1 MTVMVL
7 LRVCARACLTAIL
20 GMTLLPRPA
29 AAQPPAMQ
37 PAAVQPATAR
47 PATAPASASSTP
59 QVSGTPA
66 TSGAPASSSS
76 ATRDTSTIGDIA
88 PDRPGL
94 GDGSGI
100 VGRGVWQIETGW
112 SFESE
117 HQDGAVL
124 HELALP
130 LALFRVGVT
139 DRFELRVAA
148 DGLLSDTSSSPGSRR
163 LSGRSDVEIGAKL
176 KLIESAR
183 TGFELSVLPIVSL
196 PIGSSA
202 FSSGGYDPTVEMAWA
217 QSLPR
222 GFSLS
227 GNVTA
232 ASVSEEDHRF
242 TQHILTVSV
251 DRDLTAGWNGF
262 AEAFRASSFE
272 RDGGAVWIVDTG
284 ATHRLGRQAQFDVS
298 VGRGVT
304 AAAPDWFI
312 SAGVSLRGFL
322 ARPR

>member
-1 MTVMVL
+1 M
-7 LRVCARACLTAIL
+7 
-20 GMTLLPRPA
+20 
-29 AAQPPAMQ
+29 
-37 PAAVQPATAR
+37 
-47 PATAPASASSTP
+47 
-59 QVSGTPA
+59 
-66 TSGAPASSSS
+66 
-76 ATRDTSTIGDIA
+76 
-88 PDRPGL
+88 
-94 GDGSGI
+94 
-100 VGRGVWQIETGW
+100 
-112 SFESE
+112 
-117 HQDGAVL
+117 L

-148 DGLLSDTSSSPGSRR
+148 DGLLSDTTSSPGSRR
-163 LSGRSDVEIGAKL
+163 TSGRSDVEVGAKL

-202 FSSGGYDPTVEMAWA
+202 FTSGGYDPTVEMAWA

-232 ASVSEEDHRF
+232 ASVSEDDHRF
-242 TQHILTVSV
+242 AQHILTVSV
-251 DRDLTAGWNGF
+251 DRDVAAGWNGF

-272 RDGGAVWIVDTG
+272 RDGDAVWIVDTG
-284 ATHRLGRQAQFDVS
+284 ATHRLGHQAQFDIS
-298 VGRGVT
+298 VGRGVN

-312 SAGVSLRGFL
+312 SAGISLRGL
-322 ARPR
+322 ITRAH

>member
-1 MTVMVL
+1 VTVMVL
-7 LRVCARACLTAIL
+7 LRVFARVCLTAIL
-20 GMTLLPRPA
+20 GVTLLPRLA
-29 AAQPPAMQ
+29 SAQPAM
-37 PAAVQPATAR
+37 
-47 PATAPASASSTP
+47 ASATP
-59 QVSGTPA
+59 QT
-66 TSGAPASSSS
+66 
-76 ATRDTSTIGDIA
+76 ATRDASSIGDIA

-100 VGRGVWQIETGW
+100 VGRGVWQIESGW

-117 HQDGAVL
+117 RQDGAVL

-139 DRFELRVAA
+139 NRFELRVGT

-163 LSGRSDVEIGAKL
+163 LSGRSDVEVGAKL

-196 PIGSSA
+196 PIGSNA
-202 FSSGGYDPTVEMAWA
+202 FTSGGYDPTVEMAWT

-227 GNVTA
+227 GNVTG
-232 ASVSEEDHRF
+232 ASVSEDDHRF
-242 TQHILTVSV
+242 TEHILTISV
-251 DRDLTAGWNGF
+251 DRDIAGGWNGF

-272 RDGGAVWIVDTG
+272 RDGAPVWIVDGG

-312 SAGVSLRGFL
+312 SAGISLRGFL
-322 ARPR
+322 TRGR

>member
-1 MTVMVL
+1 VTVTVPI
-7 LRVCARACLTAIL
+7 RVCARVCLTALL
-20 GMTLLPRPA
+20 GLTLLPRL
-29 AAQPPAMQ
+29 
-37 PAAVQPATAR
+37 ATAQLA
-47 PATAPASASSTP
+47 PASSMPPPSSASSASPAASASS
-59 QVSGTPA
+59 
-66 TSGAPASSSS
+66 ASS
-76 ATRDTSTIGDIA
+76 ARDAQTIGDIA

-100 VGRGVWQIETGW
+100 VGRGVWQVETGW
-112 SFESE
+112 SFESDRDADE
-117 HQDGAVL
+117 TL

-148 DGLLSDTSSSPGSRR
+148 DGLLSDTSSIPGSKR
-163 LSGRSDVEIGAKL
+163 LSGRSDVEVGAKV
-176 KLIESAR
+176 KLVESAR
-183 TGFELSVLPIVSL
+183 AGFELSVLPIVSL
-196 PIGSSA
+196 PIGSNA
-202 FSSGGYDPTVEMAWA
+202 FTSGAYDPTVEMAWA

-242 TQHILTVSV
+242 TQHILTLCV
-251 DRDLTAGWNGF
+251 DRDMAAGWNGF
-262 AEAFRASSFE
+262 VEAFRASSFQ
-272 RDGGAVWIVDTG
+272 RDGAAVWIVDTG

-298 VGRGVT
+298 VGRGIT
-304 AAAPDWFI
+304 NAAPDWFI

-322 ARPR
+322 SRARR

>member
-1 MTVMVL
+1 VTVMVL
-7 LRVCARACLTAIL
+7 LRVSARVCLTAIL
-20 GMTLLPRPA
+20 GVTLLPRLA
-29 AAQPPAMQ
+29 AAQQ
-37 PAAVQPATAR
+37 P
-47 PATAPASASSTP
+47 SA
-59 QVSGTPA
+59 Q
-66 TSGAPASSSS
+66 APASSSATPQTPAPQAPATS
-76 ATRDTSTIGDIA
+76 ASPAQPPSAASDTSTIGDIA

-117 HQDGAVL
+117 RQDGTVL

-130 LALFRVGVT
+130 LALFRMGVT
-139 DRFELRVAA
+139 DRFELRVSA
-148 DGLLSDTSSSPGSRR
+148 DGLLSDTSSSPSSRR
-163 LSGRSDVEIGAKL
+163 TSGRSDVEVGAKL
-176 KLIESAR
+176 KLLESAR

-202 FSSGGYDPTVEMAWA
+202 FTSGGYDPTVEMAWA

-232 ASVSEEDHRF
+232 ASVSEDDHRF

-251 DRDLTAGWNGF
+251 DRDLPVGWNGF
-262 AEAFRASSFE
+262 AEAFRASSFG
-272 RDGGAVWIVDTG
+272 RDGDAVWIVDGG
-284 ATHRLGRQAQFDVS
+284 ATRRLGRHAQFDIS

-312 SAGVSLRGFL
+312 SAGVSLRGL
-322 ARPR
+322 IARTRDR

>member
-1 MTVMVL
+1 MRGIEQEPPSPL
-7 LRVCARACLTAIL
+7 PLSLTGEGFVFWRRIAYLVAML
-20 GMTLLPRPA
+20 GVVLLPRSA
-29 AAQPPAMQ
+29 AAQL
-37 PAAVQPATAR
+37 
-47 PATAPASASSTP
+47 APASASS
-59 QVSGTPA
+59 
-66 TSGAPASSSS
+66 AP
-76 ATRDTSTIGDIA
+76 ATRDSSNIGDIA

-100 VGRGVWQIETGW
+100 VGRGVWQIESGW

-117 HQDGAVL
+117 RQDGSVL

-130 LALFRVGVT
+130 LALFRVGIT
-139 DRFELRVAA
+139 DRFELRVGA

-163 LSGRSDVEIGAKL
+163 LSGRSDVEVGAKL
-176 KLIESAR
+176 KLFASAR

-196 PIGSSA
+196 PIGSNA
-202 FSSGGYDPTVEMAWA
+202 FTSGGYDPTVEIAWT

-232 ASVSEEDHRF
+232 ASVSEDDHRF
-242 TQHILTVSV
+242 THHIFTLSI
-251 DRDLTAGWNGF
+251 DRDLAAGWNGF
-262 AEAFRASSFE
+262 AEAFQASSFE
-272 RDGGAVWIVDTG
+272 RDGGAVWIVDAG

-298 VGRGVT
+298 MGRGVT
-304 AAAPDWFI
+304 AAAPDWFV

-322 ARPR
+322 ARTH

>member
-1 MTVMVL
+1 MT
-7 LRVCARACLTAIL
+7 
-20 GMTLLPRPA
+20 
-29 AAQPPAMQ
+29 
-37 PAAVQPATAR
+37 
-47 PATAPASASSTP
+47 
-59 QVSGTPA
+59 
-66 TSGAPASSSS
+66 
-76 ATRDTSTIGDIA
+76 
-88 PDRPGL
+88 
-94 GDGSGI
+94 
-100 VGRGVWQIETGW
+100 
-112 SFESE
+112 
-117 HQDGAVL
+117 VL

-139 DRFELRVAA
+139 DRFELRVGA

-163 LSGRSDVEIGAKL
+163 LSGRSDVEVGAKL

-183 TGFELSVLPIVSL
+183 TGFELSVLPILSL

-202 FSSGGYDPTVEMAWA
+202 FTSGGYDPTVEMAWA

-232 ASVSEEDHRF
+232 ASVSEDDHRF

-251 DRDLTAGWNGF
+251 DRDIAAGWNGF

-272 RDGGAVWIVDTG
+272 RDGAAVWIVDAG

-312 SAGVSLRGFL
+312 SAGISLRGFL
-322 ARPR
+322 TRTR

>member
-7 LRVCARACLTAIL
+7 LRVSARVCLTAIL
-20 GMTLLPRPA
+20 GLTLLPRPRRRSGA
-29 AAQPPAMQ
+29 SMSMPP
-37 PAAVQPATAR
+37 PSSAT
-47 PATAPASASSTP
+47 SASS
-59 QVSGTPA
+59 V
-66 TSGAPASSSS
+66 
-76 ATRDTSTIGDIA
+76 RRHSTIGDIA

-117 HQDGAVL
+117 RQDGTVL

-130 LALFRVGVT
+130 LALFRMGVT
-139 DRFELRVAA
+139 DRFELRVGA
-148 DGLLSDTSSSPGSRR
+148 DGLLSDTNSSPGSRR
-163 LSGRSDVEIGAKL
+163 MSGRSDVEVGAKL
-176 KLIESAR
+176 KLLESAR

-202 FSSGGYDPTVEMAWA
+202 FTSGGYDPTVEMAWA

-232 ASVSEEDHRF
+232 ASVSEDDHRF

-251 DRDLTAGWNGF
+251 DRDLAAGWNGF

-272 RDGGAVWIVDTG
+272 RDGDAVWIVDAG
-284 ATHRLGRQAQFDVS
+284 ATHGW
-298 VGRGVT
+298 GVT
-304 AAAPDWFI
+304 RSSTSAWDAASPPPRPTGSSAPA
-312 SAGVSLRGFL
+312 SRCAASSPHATASSLTPMR
-322 ARPR
+322 

>member
-1 MTVMVL
+1 MVL
-7 LRVCARACLTAIL
+7 LRVCARVCLTAIL
-20 GMTLLPRPA
+20 GLTLMPRPA
-29 AAQPPAMQ
+29 AAQS
-37 PAAVQPATAR
+37 AATQ
-47 PATAPASASSTP
+47 PATAPASTSSAPPASA
-59 QVSGTPA
+59 TPA
-66 TSGAPASSSS
+66 TPAASETPAASASA

-117 HQDGAVL
+117 RQDEAAL

-130 LALFRVGVT
+130 LALFRMGVT
-139 DRFELRVAA
+139 DRFELRVGA

-163 LSGRSDVEIGAKL
+163 LSGRSDVEVGAKL

-196 PIGSSA
+196 PTGSSA
-202 FSSGGYDPTVEMAWA
+202 FTSGGYDPTVEMAWA

-232 ASVSEEDHRF
+232 ASVSEDDHRF
-242 TQHILTVSV
+242 TQQILTLSV
-251 DRDLTAGWNGF
+251 DRDIAAGWNGF

-272 RDGGAVWIVDTG
+272 RDGAAVWIVDTG

-312 SAGVSLRGFL
+312 SAGISLRGL
-322 ARPR
+322 ITRAH